1 MKEENEVLK
10 FIVEITSEDIEA
22 TGELKNITK
31 IKKKWQEKKKKIKKK
46 IFEKFFFGTI
56 QVDPEIFGTFK
67 NYYEEFLIYGNI

>member
-31 IKKKWQEKKKKIKKK
+31 IKKKMARKKKK
-46 IFEKFFFGTI
+46 
-56 QVDPEIFGTFK
+56 
-67 NYYEEFLIYGNI
+67 N

>member
-31 IKKKWQEKKKKIKKK
+31 IKKNGKKKKKKLK
-46 IFEKFFFGTI
+46 KKFFF
-56 QVDPEIFGTFK
+56 FYN
-67 NYYEEFLIYGNI
+67 NYLSF